1 MNRGNIALFVPHV
14 GCPCRCS
21 FCDQRAITGGAKP
34 PGPSQVW
41 EAAQA
46 GALRWGEQVSQME
59 IAFFGGSFTAIPQ
72 EYMVALLEPAKK
84 AVERWGY
91 HGIRCST
98 RPDAIDGEILELLKA
113 YHTTSVELGA
123 QSMDEEVLRLNHRG
137 HTAGDTRRAAELIQ
151 QAGLELGL
159 QMMTGLYGSTAEKDW
174 ETARQLIALGPDTAR
189 IYPTVAL
196 EHTELAELYRNGS
209 YQPQTLEEAV
219 ELCGKLLPLFEN
231 AGVKV
236 IRLGLHAEEDVERRR
251 VAGPYHPAFR
261 ELVESRVFLEKLLP
275 ELEALGPG
283 AYRVKVNPKSLSVG
297 VGQKR
302 ANVEALEKRGFT
314 VAFSTDASVP
324 RGGFSLER
332 EKME

>member
-14 GCPCRCS
+14 GCPCQCS

-34 PGPSQVW
+34 PEPSQVW

-46 GALRWGEQVSQME
+46 GALRWGDRVSQME
-59 IAFFGGSFTAIPQ
+59 IAFFGGSFTAIPR

-113 YHTTSVELGA
+113 CHTTAVELGA

-137 HTAGDTRRAAELIQ
+137 HTAEDTRRAAELIQ

-159 QMMTGLYGSTAEKDW
+159 QMMTGLYGSTGEKDG

-189 IYPTVAL
+189 IYPTVVL
-196 EHTELAELYRNGS
+196 EHTELAELYRKGF

-236 IRLGLHAEEDVERRR
+236 IRMGLHAEEDVEHRR

-275 ELEALGPG
+275 ELEKLGPG
-283 AYRVKVNPKSLSVG
+283 AYRVKVNPRSLSVG

-302 ANVEALEKRGFT
+302 ANVEALGKRGFT